1 MLLNLYED
9 VLDIKWPREE
19 SKEEFQSNGVLES
32 ITSYCDGHFVCYW
45 RILWKLL
52 SGRLHFFSAFYSQV
66 DGYSEVMNRYL
77 GNLLRSSK
85 GENSRK

>member
-1 MLLNLYED
+1 MGHVGHQKNLTSLFFFFLFFFFD
-9 VLDIKWPREE
+9 LCVTVTLD
-19 SKEEFQSNGVLES
+19 
-32 ITSYCDGHFVCYW
+32 CDEHFVCYW

-52 SGRLHFFSAFYSQV
+52 SGRLHFFSAFYSEV